1 MRTRKEVLP
10 GLPAV
15 RTMPRNPLCAARGY
29 LRQMNSTLI
38 VLWRVLRY
46 EIFSDRHTPSP
57 HFIRSNQVTGDPTR
71 DAVVM
76 QRPRRADV
84 DEEGQSILR
93 EAVVTLG
100 VADAINLTCAC
111 V

>member
-29 LRQMNSTLI
+29 LRQRNGTLI

-46 EIFSDRHTPSP
+46 EISSDRHTPSP
-57 HFIRSNQVTGDPTR
+57 HFIRSNQVTEDPIQETAFVYR
-71 DAVVM
+71 
-76 QRPRRADV
+76 
-84 DEEGQSILR
+84 L
-93 EAVVTLG
+93 LG
-100 VADAINLTCAC
+100 VD
-111 V
+111 VEG